1 MKNKEYSNETK
12 SKIINTINIDKIIIN
27 EEDIIKEANEIKNIL
42 KNISDINIDEE
53 FTIINDGI
61 KYKLGYDS
69 KIISKIY
76 EVIIIENLKKLL
88 DDKGFE
94 YIENEIQNKY
104 PDFIII
110 SKIQKEKYY
119 AIDIKS
125 TYLKKKTEINGFTLG
140 TYKGYF
146 KDRKSLKSIVK
157 PYKNFIK
164 HFCICI
170 IYSRT
175 DKKKIPVDYIIIREK
190 WEIARNSSGSG
201 NTCNIGSIKLLSDLL
216 NNKPYFTSE
225 DEFNT
230 FWLNYKC

>member
-1 MKNKEYSNETK
+1 MKNIEYSNETK
-12 SKIINTINIDKIIIN
+12 SSIIDPINIDNMIIN
-27 EEDIIKEANEIKNIL
+27 QEDIFKEADEIKNIL
-42 KNISDINIDEE
+42 NSISDINIDEE

-110 SKIQKEKYY
+110 SKIHKDKYY
-119 AIDIKS
+119 AVDIKS

-225 DEFNT
+225 DEFNS

>member
-1 MKNKEYSNETK
+1 MKNIKYSNEIK
-12 SKIINTINIDKIIIN
+12 LSIIDNNIDNMIINP
-27 EEDIIKEANEIKNIL
+27 EDRLKEVDEIKNIL
-42 KNISDINIDEE
+42 NNISEINIDEE

-61 KYKLGYDS
+61 KYKLGNDS

-119 AIDIKS
+119 AVDIKS

-157 PYKNFIK
+157 PYKSFIK

-170 IYSRT
+170 IYSRIN
-175 DKKKIPVDYIIIREK
+175 KKIPVNYIIIREK

-201 NTCNIGSIKLLSDLL
+201 NTCNIGSIKLLSALL
-216 NNKPYFTSE
+216 DNKPYFSSE